1 MPRPTSDVHAFE
13 AHATDADLDDLR
25 ARLAAARLPE
35 AETVYRA
42 APDPR
47 RWEQGVPLAD
57 LVDVVNYWRTGY
69 DWRSFEARLD
79 RIGQFRTTI
88 DDLGIHFLHRRSARA
103 DATPLI
109 LTHGWPGSVA
119 EFVDVVDELA
129 DPEDADAPAFHVVV
143 PSLPGF
149 GYSDK
154 PATTGWGTEKIA
166 AAWVELMGRLGYS
179 KFAAHGGDWG
189 GVITTVLGGRFPA
202 HVLGIH
208 TTFAEAP
215 PGLTTDGL
223 TAAEREWTEET
234 RDFWRH
240 RAAYAK
246 QQATRPQTI
255 GYSLVDSPVGL
266 LAWILDKFAEW
277 SDTEDSPFETI
288 SRDSILDDV
297 TLYWLTR
304 TGASSARIYYES
316 HNSLDPELRVD
327 VPSAITMY
335 PRDIEKYPRA
345 VGAGAVPADRPM
357 EGTRKRGTFPVA
369 GGSRVFRRRSA
380 GGPRGRAGRSS
391 VNAAGAAPEP
401 CTPPPRTARRP
412 PSSPPGRAAHRAAAR
427 PAAPPVSGSSI
438 ARTAPMPAGCAAQ
451 PGEEGRVGHRGR
463 HDDERA
469 ASSTAVP
476 VRSPSCPPGR

>member
-1 MPRPTSDVHAFE
+1 MPRPAGDVQAFE
-13 AHATDADLDDLR
+13 TRATDADLDDLR

-57 LVDVVNYWRTGY
+57 LVDVVNYWRTEY
-69 DWRSFEARLD
+69 NWRSFEARLD

-88 DDLGIHFLHRRSARA
+88 DELGIHFLHRRSARA

-109 LTHGWPGSVA
+109 LTHGWPDSIVR
-119 EFVDVVDELA
+119 FIDVIDELA
-129 DPEDADAPAFHVVV
+129 DPKDPDAPAFHVVV

-179 KFAAHGGDWG
+179 RFAAHGGDWG
-189 GVITTVLGGRFPA
+189 GNITTVLGGRFPA

-208 TTFAEAP
+208 TTFAEGP
-215 PGLTTDGL
+215 PGLATDGL
-223 TAAEREWTEET
+223 TAVERRWAEET

-277 SDTEDSPFETI
+277 TDTEDSPFETI
-288 SRDSILDDV
+288 SRDSVLDDV

-304 TGASSARIYYES
+304 TGASAARIYYES

-327 VPSAITMY
+327 VPSAITAY
-335 PRDIEKYPRA
+335 PRDVEKCPRA
-345 VGAGAVPADRPM
+345 WAQERYRQIVRWRQPESGGHFPSLEVPGYFVKDLQEGLAAVL
-357 EGTRKRGTFPVA
+357 
-369 GGSRVFRRRSA
+369 
-380 GGPRGRAGRSS
+380 
-391 VNAAGAAPEP
+391 
-401 CTPPPRTARRP
+401 
-412 PSSPPGRAAHRAAAR
+412 AAHR
-427 PAAPPVSGSSI
+427 
-438 ARTAPMPAGCAAQ
+438 
-451 PGEEGRVGHRGR
+451 
-463 HDDERA
+463 
-469 ASSTAVP
+469 
-476 VRSPSCPPGR
+476 

>member
-1 MPRPTSDVHAFE
+1 MPRPNSDVQAFE

-42 APDPR
+42 APDPG
-47 RWEQGVPLAD
+47 RWDQGVPLAD
-57 LVDVVNYWRTGY
+57 LVDLVNYWRTDY
-69 DWRSFEARLD
+69 NWRSFEERLN

-88 DDLGIHFLHRRSARA
+88 DHLAIHFLHRRSART

-109 LTHGWPGSVA
+109 LTHGWPGSIA

-129 DPEDADAPAFHVVV
+129 DPKDAAAPAFHVVV

-166 AAWVELMGRLGYS
+166 AAWVELMGRLGYG

-189 GVITTVLGGRFPA
+189 GNITTVLAGRFPA

-208 TTFAEAP
+208 TTFAEGL

-223 TAAEREWTEET
+223 TADERKWTEET
-234 RDFWRH
+234 HDFWH
-240 RAAYAK
+240 QRAAYAK

-277 SDTEDSPFETI
+277 SDTDDSPFEKI
-288 SRDSILDDV
+288 SRDRILDDV

-304 TGASSARIYYES
+304 TGASAARIYYES
-316 HNSLDPELRVD
+316 HNSLDPDLRVD
-327 VPSAITMY
+327 VPSAITTY
-335 PRDIEKYPRA
+335 PRDIEKYPRPWA
-345 VGAGAVPADRPM
+345 QQRYRQIVRWTTPKTGGHFPSLEVPDYFAKDLQAGL
-357 EGTRKRGTFPVA
+357 
-369 GGSRVFRRRSA
+369 
-380 GGPRGRAGRSS
+380 
-391 VNAAGAAPEP
+391 
-401 CTPPPRTARRP
+401 
-412 PSSPPGRAAHRAAAR
+412 
-427 PAAPPVSGSSI
+427 
-438 ARTAPMPAGCAAQ
+438 
-451 PGEEGRVGHRGR
+451 
-463 HDDERA
+463 
-469 ASSTAVP
+469 TAVLAAN
-476 VRSPSCPPGR
+476 R

>member
-1 MPRPTSDVHAFE
+1 MPRLTSDVQAFE

-69 DWRSFEARLD
+69 DWRSFEERLD

-109 LTHGWPGSVA
+109 LTHGWPDSIA
-119 EFVDVVDELA
+119 RFIDVVDELA
-129 DPEDADAPAFHVVV
+129 DPKDADAPAFHVVV

-189 GVITTVLGGRFPA
+189 GNITTVLGGRFPA

-208 TTFAEAP
+208 TTFAEGP

-223 TAAEREWTEET
+223 TAVERKWTEET

-288 SRDSILDDV
+288 SRDRVLDDV

-304 TGASSARIYYES
+304 TGASAARIYYES

-327 VPSAITMY
+327 VPSALTMY
-335 PRDIEKYPRA
+335 PRDVEKCPRPWAQERYRQIVRWRTPRIGGHFPSLEVPEYFVKDLQEGLAA
-345 VGAGAVPADRPM
+345 VL
-357 EGTRKRGTFPVA
+357 
-369 GGSRVFRRRSA
+369 
-380 GGPRGRAGRSS
+380 
-391 VNAAGAAPEP
+391 AAN
-401 CTPPPRTARRP
+401 R
-412 PSSPPGRAAHRAAAR
+412 
-427 PAAPPVSGSSI
+427 
-438 ARTAPMPAGCAAQ
+438 
-451 PGEEGRVGHRGR
+451 
-463 HDDERA
+463 
-469 ASSTAVP
+469 
-476 VRSPSCPPGR
+476 

>member
-1 MPRPTSDVHAFE
+1 MPRPTSDVQAFE
-13 AHATDADLDDLR
+13 AHAADADLDDLR
-25 ARLAAARLPE
+25 VRLAAARLPE
-35 AETVYRA
+35 AETVSGA
-42 APDPR
+42 APGSR

-69 DWRSFEARLD
+69 DWRSFEERLD

-88 DDLGIHFLHRRSARA
+88 DGLGIHFLHRRSARA

-109 LTHGWPGSVA
+109 LTHGWPGSIA
-119 EFVDVVDELA
+119 EFTDVVEELA
-129 DPEDADAPAFHVVV
+129 DPKDSDAPAFHVVV

-179 KFAAHGGDWG
+179 KFVAHGGDWG
-189 GVITTVLGGRFPA
+189 GNITTVLGGRFPA

-223 TAAEREWTEET
+223 TALERHWTEET
-234 RDFWRH
+234 RDFWHH

-288 SRDSILDDV
+288 SRDRILDDV

-304 TGASSARIYYES
+304 TGASAARIYYES

-335 PRDIEKYPRA
+335 PRDIEK
-345 VGAGAVPADRPM
+345 
-357 EGTRKRGTFPVA
+357 
-369 GGSRVFRRRSA
+369 S
-380 GGPRGRAGRSS
+380 
-391 VNAAGAAPEP
+391 
-401 CTPPPRTARRP
+401 PRTW
-412 PSSPPGRAAHRAAAR
+412 
-427 PAAPPVSGSSI
+427 
-438 ARTAPMPAGCAAQ
+438 AQ
-451 PGEEGRVGHRGR
+451 
-463 HDDERA
+463 ERYRQI
-469 ASSTAVP
+469 VRW
-476 VRSPSCPPGR
+476 RSPETGGHFPSLEVPEYFVKDLQEGLAAVLAANR

>member
-1 MPRPTSDVHAFE
+1 MSSPGTDVQAFE
-13 AHATDADLDDLR
+13 SRATDADLDDLR

-35 AETVYRA
+35 AETVLGA
-42 APDPR
+42 GPGSR

-79 RIGQFRTTI
+79 RIGQFRTTV
-88 DDLGIHFLHRRSARA
+88 DGLGIHFLHRRSARA

-109 LTHGWPGSVA
+109 MTHGWPGSVA
-119 EFVDVVDELA
+119 EFTDVVEELA
-129 DPEDADAPAFHVVV
+129 DPKGADAPAFHVVA

-154 PATTGWGTEKIA
+154 PAVTGWGTEKIA
-166 AAWVELMGRLGYS
+166 AAWVELMGRLGYGR
-179 KFAAHGGDWG
+179 FLAHGGDWG
-189 GVITTVLGGRFPA
+189 GNITTVLGGRFPA

-223 TAAEREWTEET
+223 TAVERRWTEET
-234 RDFWRH
+234 RDFWQR

-266 LAWILDKFAEW
+266 LAWILDKFADW
-277 SDTEDSPFETI
+277 SDTEDSPFERI
-288 SRDSILDDV
+288 SRDRILDDV

-304 TGASSARIYYES
+304 TGASAARIYYES
-316 HNSLDPELRVD
+316 HNSLDPGLRVD

-335 PRDIEKYPRA
+335 PRDIEKSPRPWA
-345 VGAGAVPADRPM
+345 QERYRRIVRWGSP
-357 EGTRKRGTFPVA
+357 EA
-369 GGSRVFRRRSA
+369 GGHFPSLEV
-380 GGPRGRAGRSS
+380 PRYFVEDLREGL
-391 VNAAGAAPEP
+391 AAVL
-401 CTPPPRTARRP
+401 
-412 PSSPPGRAAHRAAAR
+412 AAR
-427 PAAPPVSGSSI
+427 ESA
-438 ARTAPMPAGCAAQ
+438 
-451 PGEEGRVGHRGR
+451 
-463 HDDERA
+463 
-469 ASSTAVP
+469 
-476 VRSPSCPPGR
+476 

>member
-1 MPRPTSDVHAFE
+1 MPRPTSDVQAFE
-13 AHATDADLDDLR
+13 AHAPDADLDDLR

-35 AETVYRA
+35 AETVHRA
-42 APDPR
+42 APDKR

-69 DWRSFEARLD
+69 NWRSFEERLNQV
-79 RIGQFRTTI
+79 GQFRTTI

-103 DATPLI
+103 DATPLL
-109 LTHGWPGSVA
+109 LTHGWPDSIA
-119 EFVDVVDELA
+119 RFIDVVDELA
-129 DPEDADAPAFHVVV
+129 DPKDADAPAFHVVV

-149 GYSDK
+149 GYSDR
-154 PATTGWGTEKIA
+154 PTTTGWGTEKIA

-189 GVITTVLGGRFPA
+189 GNITTVLGGRFPA

-215 PGLTTDGL
+215 PGMTTDGL
-223 TAAEREWTEET
+223 TAVECKWTEET

-255 GYSLVDSPVGL
+255 GYSLVDSPIGL

-288 SRDSILDDV
+288 SRDRILDDV

-304 TGASSARIYYES
+304 TGASAARIYYES

-327 VPSAITMY
+327 VPSALTMY
-335 PRDIEKYPRA
+335 PRDVEKCPRPWA
-345 VGAGAVPADRPM
+345 QERYRQIVRWSSPEKGGHFPSLEVPEYFVEDL
-357 EGTRKRGTFPVA
+357 
-369 GGSRVFRRRSA
+369 
-380 GGPRGRAGRSS
+380 RAGL
-391 VNAAGAAPEP
+391 AAVL
-401 CTPPPRTARRP
+401 
-412 PSSPPGRAAHRAAAR
+412 AAHR
-427 PAAPPVSGSSI
+427 
-438 ARTAPMPAGCAAQ
+438 
-451 PGEEGRVGHRGR
+451 
-463 HDDERA
+463 
-469 ASSTAVP
+469 
-476 VRSPSCPPGR
+476 

>member
-1 MPRPTSDVHAFE
+1 MPRLTSDVQAFE

-57 LVDVVNYWRTGY
+57 LVEVVNYWRTGY
-69 DWRSFEARLD
+69 NWRSFEERLN

-109 LTHGWPGSVA
+109 LTHGWPGSIA
-119 EFVDVVDELA
+119 EFIDLVDELA
-129 DPEDADAPAFHVVV
+129 DPKDADAPAFHVVV

-166 AAWVELMGRLGYS
+166 AAWVELMGRLGYG
-179 KFAAHGGDWG
+179 KFAAQGGDWG

-208 TTFAEAP
+208 TTTAQAP
-215 PGLTTDGL
+215 PGMTTDGL
-223 TAAEREWTEET
+223 TTTERKWTEET
-234 RDFWRH
+234 RDFWRYH
-240 RAAYAK
+240 AAYAK

-255 GYSLVDSPVGL
+255 GYSLVDSPIGL

-277 SDTEDSPFETI
+277 TDTEDSPFETI
-288 SRDSILDDV
+288 SRDRLLDDV

-316 HNSLDPELRVD
+316 HGGVNAVDPQLRVD
-327 VPSAITMY
+327 VPSAISMY
-335 PRDIEKYPRA
+335 PRDIEKCPRSWAQERYRQIVRWGSPETGGHFPSLEVPEYFVKDLQEGLAA
-345 VGAGAVPADRPM
+345 VL
-357 EGTRKRGTFPVA
+357 
-369 GGSRVFRRRSA
+369 
-380 GGPRGRAGRSS
+380 
-391 VNAAGAAPEP
+391 AAN
-401 CTPPPRTARRP
+401 R
-412 PSSPPGRAAHRAAAR
+412 
-427 PAAPPVSGSSI
+427 
-438 ARTAPMPAGCAAQ
+438 
-451 PGEEGRVGHRGR
+451 
-463 HDDERA
+463 
-469 ASSTAVP
+469 
-476 VRSPSCPPGR
+476 

>member
-1 MPRPTSDVHAFE
+1 MPRPTSDVQAFE
-13 AHATDADLDDLR
+13 APAADADLDDLR

-42 APDPR
+42 GPDPR

-69 DWRSFEARLD
+69 NWRSFEERLD

-88 DDLGIHFLHRRSARA
+88 DGLGIHFLHRRSARA

-109 LTHGWPGSVA
+109 LTHGWPGSIA
-119 EFVDVVDELA
+119 EFTDVVEELA
-129 DPEDADAPAFHVVV
+129 DPKDADAPAFHVVV

-166 AAWVELMGRLGYS
+166 AAWVQLMGRLGYS
-179 KFAAHGGDWG
+179 KFVAHGGDWG
-189 GVITTVLGGRFPA
+189 GNITTVLGGRFPA

-223 TAAEREWTEET
+223 TAVERQWTEET
-234 RDFWRH
+234 RDFWHH

-277 SDTEDSPFETI
+277 SDTVDSPFETI
-288 SRDSILDDV
+288 SRDRVLDDV

-316 HNSLDPELRVD
+316 HNSLEPELRVD
-327 VPSAITMY
+327 VPSAISMY
-335 PRDIEKYPRA
+335 PRDIEKCPRA
-345 VGAGAVPADRPM
+345 WAQERY
-357 EGTRKRGTFPVA
+357 RQI
-369 GGSRVFRRRSA
+369 
-380 GGPRGRAGRSS
+380 
-391 VNAAGAAPEP
+391 
-401 CTPPPRTARRP
+401 ARWRP
-412 PSSPPGRAAHRAAAR
+412 PEIGGHFPSLEVPEYFVKDLQEGLAA
-427 PAAPPVSGSSI
+427 VL
-438 ARTAPMPAGCAAQ
+438 TAN
-451 PGEEGRVGHRGR
+451 R
-463 HDDERA
+463 
-469 ASSTAVP
+469 
-476 VRSPSCPPGR
+476 

>member
-1 MPRPTSDVHAFE
+1 MNRPTSDVQAFE

-69 DWRSFEARLD
+69 NWRLFEERLN

-109 LTHGWPGSVA
+109 LTHGWPDSIVR
-119 EFVDVVDELA
+119 FIDVVDELA
-129 DPEDADAPAFHVVV
+129 DPKDADAPAFHVVV

-154 PATTGWGTEKIA
+154 PTTTGWGTEKIA

-189 GVITTVLGGRFPA
+189 GNITTVLGGRFPA

-208 TTFAEAP
+208 TTFAEGP
-215 PGLTTDGL
+215 PGSTTDGL
-223 TAAEREWTEET
+223 TAVERKWTEET

-277 SDTEDSPFETI
+277 TDTEDSPFETI
-288 SRDSILDDV
+288 SRYRVLDDV

-335 PRDIEKYPRA
+335 PRDVEKCPRA
-345 VGAGAVPADRPM
+345 W
-357 EGTRKRGTFPVA
+357 
-369 GGSRVFRRRSA
+369 
-380 GGPRGRAGRSS
+380 
-391 VNAAGAAPEP
+391 
-401 CTPPPRTARRP
+401 
-412 PSSPPGRAAHRAAAR
+412 
-427 PAAPPVSGSSI
+427 
-438 ARTAPMPAGCAAQ
+438 AQ
-451 PGEEGRVGHRGR
+451 
-463 HDDERA
+463 ERYRQI
-469 ASSTAVP
+469 VRW
-476 VRSPSCPPGR
+476 RSPEIGGHFPSLEVPEYFVKDLQEGLAAVLAANR

>member
-1 MPRPTSDVHAFE
+1 MNRLTSDVQAFE
-13 AHATDADLDDLR
+13 AHATDAELDDLR

-42 APDPR
+42 APDPG

-57 LVDVVNYWRTGY
+57 LVDVVNYWRTEY
-69 DWRSFEARLD
+69 DWRSFEARLN

-109 LTHGWPGSVA
+109 LTHGWPGSIA
-119 EFVDVVDELA
+119 EFTHVIDELA
-129 DPEDADAPAFHVVV
+129 DPKDPDAPAFHVVV

-149 GYSDK
+149 GYSHK
-154 PATTGWGTEKIA
+154 PATTGWGIGKIA

-189 GVITTVLGGRFPA
+189 GVITTILGGRFPD

-208 TTFAEAP
+208 TVLAQAP

-223 TAAEREWTEET
+223 TAAERNWTEET
-234 RDFWRH
+234 RDFWLH

-277 SDTEDSPFETI
+277 TDTEDSPFETI
-288 SRDSILDDV
+288 SRDRILDDV

-304 TGASSARIYYES
+304 TGASAARIYYES
-316 HNSLDPELRVD
+316 HGGVNSLDPELRVD
-327 VPSAITMY
+327 VPAAISIY
-335 PRDIEKYPRA
+335 PRDIEKCPRA
-345 VGAGAVPADRPM
+345 WAQERYRQIVRWTTPETGGHFPSLEVPEYFVKDLQEGLAAVL
-357 EGTRKRGTFPVA
+357 
-369 GGSRVFRRRSA
+369 
-380 GGPRGRAGRSS
+380 
-391 VNAAGAAPEP
+391 AA
-401 CTPPPRTARRP
+401 
-412 PSSPPGRAAHRAAAR
+412 
-427 PAAPPVSGSSI
+427 SGSWS
-438 ARTAPMPAGCAAQ
+438 
-451 PGEEGRVGHRGR
+451 
-463 HDDERA
+463 
-469 ASSTAVP
+469 
-476 VRSPSCPPGR
+476 

>member
-1 MPRPTSDVHAFE
+1 MPRPTSDVQAFE

-25 ARLAAARLPE
+25 VRLAAARLPE
-35 AETVYRA
+35 AETVHGA
-42 APDPR
+42 VPGSR

-69 DWRSFEARLD
+69 DWRSFEERLD

-88 DDLGIHFLHRRSARA
+88 DGLGIHFLHRRSARA
-103 DATPLI
+103 DGTPLI
-109 LTHGWPGSVA
+109 LTHGWPGSIA
-119 EFVDVVDELA
+119 EFADVVGELA
-129 DPEDADAPAFHVVV
+129 DPKDADAPAFHVVV

-179 KFAAHGGDWG
+179 KFVAHGGDWG
-189 GVITTVLGGRFPA
+189 GNITTVLGGRFPA

-223 TAAEREWTEET
+223 TAVEHQWTEET
-234 RDFWRH
+234 RDFWHH

-288 SRDSILDDV
+288 SRDRILDDV

-345 VGAGAVPADRPM
+345 W
-357 EGTRKRGTFPVA
+357 
-369 GGSRVFRRRSA
+369 
-380 GGPRGRAGRSS
+380 
-391 VNAAGAAPEP
+391 
-401 CTPPPRTARRP
+401 
-412 PSSPPGRAAHRAAAR
+412 
-427 PAAPPVSGSSI
+427 
-438 ARTAPMPAGCAAQ
+438 AQ
-451 PGEEGRVGHRGR
+451 
-463 HDDERA
+463 ERYRQI
-469 ASSTAVP
+469 VRW
-476 VRSPSCPPGR
+476 RSPEIGGHFPSLEVPEYFVKDLQEGLAAVLAANW

>member
-1 MPRPTSDVHAFE
+1 MSSPGTDVQAFE
-13 AHATDADLDDLR
+13 SRATDADLDDLR

-35 AETVYRA
+35 AETVLGA
-42 APDPR
+42 GPGSR

-79 RIGQFRTTI
+79 RIGQFRTTV
-88 DDLGIHFLHRRSARA
+88 DGLGIHFLHRRCARA

-109 LTHGWPGSVA
+109 MTHGWPGSVA
-119 EFVDVVDELA
+119 EFTDVVEELA
-129 DPEDADAPAFHVVV
+129 DPKGADAPAFHVVA

-154 PATTGWGTEKIA
+154 PAVTGWGTEKIA
-166 AAWVELMGRLGYS
+166 AAWVELMGRLGYGR
-179 KFAAHGGDWG
+179 FLAHGGDWG
-189 GVITTVLGGRFPA
+189 GNITTVLGGRFPA

-223 TAAEREWTEET
+223 TAVERRWTEET
-234 RDFWRH
+234 RDFWQR

-266 LAWILDKFAEW
+266 LAWILDKFADW
-277 SDTEDSPFETI
+277 SDTEDSPFERI
-288 SRDSILDDV
+288 SRDRILDDV

-304 TGASSARIYYES
+304 TGASAARIYYES
-316 HNSLDPELRVD
+316 HNSLDPGLRVD

-335 PRDIEKYPRA
+335 PRDIEKSPRPWA
-345 VGAGAVPADRPM
+345 QERYRRIVRWGSP
-357 EGTRKRGTFPVA
+357 EA
-369 GGSRVFRRRSA
+369 GGHFPSLEV
-380 GGPRGRAGRSS
+380 PRYFVEDLREGL
-391 VNAAGAAPEP
+391 AAVL
-401 CTPPPRTARRP
+401 
-412 PSSPPGRAAHRAAAR
+412 AAR
-427 PAAPPVSGSSI
+427 ESA
-438 ARTAPMPAGCAAQ
+438 
-451 PGEEGRVGHRGR
+451 
-463 HDDERA
+463 
-469 ASSTAVP
+469 
-476 VRSPSCPPGR
+476 

>member
-1 MPRPTSDVHAFE
+1 MPRPTSDVQAFE

-35 AETVYRA
+35 AETVHRT
-42 APDPR
+42 APGRR

-69 DWRSFEARLD
+69 NWRSFEERLNQ
-79 RIGQFRTTI
+79 IGQFRTTI

-103 DATPLI
+103 DATPLL
-109 LTHGWPGSVA
+109 LTHGWPGSIA

-129 DPEDADAPAFHVVV
+129 DPKAADAPAFHVVA

-154 PATTGWGTEKIA
+154 PTTTGWGTEKIA
-166 AAWVELMGRLGYS
+166 AAWVELMGRLGYR
-179 KFAAHGGDWG
+179 KFVAHGGDWG
-189 GVITTVLGGRFPA
+189 GNITTVLGGRFPA

-208 TTFAEAP
+208 TLFAEAP
-215 PGLTTDGL
+215 PGLTADGL
-223 TAAEREWTEET
+223 TAVERRWTEET
-234 RDFWRH
+234 RDFWHH

-288 SRDSILDDV
+288 SRDRILDDV

-304 TGASSARIYYES
+304 TGASSARIYHES

-335 PRDIEKYPRA
+335 PRDIEKSPRPWAQERYRQIVRWTEPEIGGHFPSLEVPEYFVKDLQEGLAA
-345 VGAGAVPADRPM
+345 VL
-357 EGTRKRGTFPVA
+357 
-369 GGSRVFRRRSA
+369 S
-380 GGPRGRAGRSS
+380 
-391 VNAAGAAPEP
+391 
-401 CTPPPRTARRP
+401 ARR
-412 PSSPPGRAAHRAAAR
+412 
-427 PAAPPVSGSSI
+427 
-438 ARTAPMPAGCAAQ
+438 
-451 PGEEGRVGHRGR
+451 
-463 HDDERA
+463 
-469 ASSTAVP
+469 
-476 VRSPSCPPGR
+476 

>member
-1 MPRPTSDVHAFE
+1 MPRPTSDVQAFE
-13 AHATDADLDDLR
+13 AHATDADLDELR
-25 ARLAAARLPE
+25 VRLAAARLPE
-35 AETVYRA
+35 AETVHGA
-42 APDPR
+42 VPGSR
-47 RWEQGVPLAD
+47 RWGQGVPLAD
-57 LVDVVNYWRTGY
+57 LVEVVNYWRTGY
-69 DWRSFEARLD
+69 DWRSFEERLD

-88 DDLGIHFLHRRSARA
+88 DGLGIHFLHRRSARA
-103 DATPLI
+103 DATPLV
-109 LTHGWPGSVA
+109 LTHGWPGSIA
-119 EFVDVVDELA
+119 EFTDVVEELA
-129 DPEDADAPAFHVVV
+129 DPKDADAPAFHVVV

-154 PATTGWGTEKIA
+154 PAVTGWGTEKIA

-179 KFAAHGGDWG
+179 RFVAHGGDWG
-189 GVITTVLGGRFPA
+189 GNITTVLGGRFPA

-223 TAAEREWTEET
+223 TAVEHQWTEET
-234 RDFWRH
+234 RDFWHH

-288 SRDSILDDV
+288 SRDRILDDV

-335 PRDIEKYPRA
+335 PRDIEK
-345 VGAGAVPADRPM
+345 
-357 EGTRKRGTFPVA
+357 
-369 GGSRVFRRRSA
+369 S
-380 GGPRGRAGRSS
+380 
-391 VNAAGAAPEP
+391 
-401 CTPPPRTARRP
+401 PRTW
-412 PSSPPGRAAHRAAAR
+412 
-427 PAAPPVSGSSI
+427 
-438 ARTAPMPAGCAAQ
+438 AQ
-451 PGEEGRVGHRGR
+451 
-463 HDDERA
+463 ERYRQI
-469 ASSTAVP
+469 VRW
-476 VRSPSCPPGR
+476 RSPETGGHFPSLEVPEYFVKDLQEGLAAVLAANR